1 MGIKADLQKEGD
13 SPPMFSEYLN
23 ILKTITRN
31 CGLKKCCLNMLVK
44 IQNIFVRMMVRM
56 MSLPSVQGKQCWSA
70 HLTISLKVA
79 NQGTFCAWLDQSGL
93 TYRP

>member
-1 MGIKADLQKEGD
+1 MGIKTDLQKEGELP
-13 SPPMFSEYLN
+13 SMFLEYQN
-23 ILKTITRN
+23 ILKTIIWN

-44 IQNIFVRMMVRM
+44 LQNIVVRMMVRM
-56 MSLPSVQGKQCWSA
+56 VILRSVQGKQCWST

-79 NQGTFCAWLDQSGL
+79 NQGTLCALLDQSCL